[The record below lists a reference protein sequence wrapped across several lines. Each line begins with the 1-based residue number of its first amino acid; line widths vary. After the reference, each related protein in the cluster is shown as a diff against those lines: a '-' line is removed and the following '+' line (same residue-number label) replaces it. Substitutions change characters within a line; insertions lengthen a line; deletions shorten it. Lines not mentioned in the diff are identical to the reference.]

1 MDFIRQRSRWFGGL
15 VLVCL
20 ASAIPLRQRAVLCFM
35 TLSWAVVPLVTLA
48 SVTNYLIGTSWS
60 ASTPAYTI
68 ATSVLAGISCW
79 GYVLGFFWTFSPKQG
94 WIRYLLLF
102 YAQLILQ
109 PVFAIMEMSGVIH
122 GIINPPSKGF
132 YIVQKQSNGNE
143 SNVTAHS
150 TTPPNSVVAAAETA

>member
-1 MDFIRQRSRWFGGL
+1 M
-15 VLVCL
+15 
-20 ASAIPLRQRAVLCFM
+20 
-35 TLSWAVVPLVTLA
+35 
-48 SVTNYLIGTSWS
+48 TNYLIGTSWS
-60 ASTPAYTI
+60 ATTPAYTI

-94 WIRYLLLF
+94 WIRYILLL

-132 YIVQKQSNGNE
+132 YIVQKQADGNLSNTAT
-143 SNVTAHS
+143 SNPA
-150 TTPPNSVVAAAETA
+150 PRAAETA